1 MRNPKDEEVPLR
13 ERGDNDEITLEFCNQ
28 RSRIR
33 RNKAEDSTTFMFNYL
48 RDPEEGE
55 TLNWRELRKLKANKK
70 WGVIRHPYILNYIN
84 QKLIDCALFYSL
96 HILAFLV
103 FFLLLAWHV
112 FSRNLFKDFLISIF
126 TGVFFMFLVLK
137 GTIKA
142 RVTKNISTWF
152 IIAFCFNLF
161 TYAATMAYVWF
172 PTVFSY
178 DDFHMEVKKIVTWFL
193 PIIAIISA
201 WANLLYI
208 MRKSPFGIYI
218 FMMTRI
224 LRSFAHIATIWIPT
238 LIAFSFAFLLIMR
251 DTGVKPWP
259 LIDQQ
264 AANMTMVQTML
275 VILQAVTKTSTMMIG
290 EVDANDIL
298 DTNQWIP
305 SILVL
310 VFEIITVILLMNL
323 MVSLAVGDVTYLKN
337 TAQDKILKIKVN
349 FVIEAL
355 QLSEQFQNNL
365 FRLHTNLTP
374 NVLVIMDDGSYISTF
389 DEFPRVAPV
398 AVSDE
403 AFKISFM
410 ESGMRLRI
418 KTTSGKVKT
427 ATVSRCDIECI
438 ESTESGIPVIMSTP
452 DSRVYENEDTYWTG
466 FAKWLIGLDWA
477 GYLDI

>member
-1 MRNPKDEEVPLR
+1 MRNPKDEEMPLR
-13 ERGDNDEITLEFCNQ
+13 ERGANDEITLEFCNQ

-48 RDPEEGE
+48 RDSEEGE
-55 TLNWRELRKLKANKK
+55 VLNWKELRKLKSGKK

-142 RVTKNISTWF
+142 RVTKSVSTWF
-152 IIAFCFNLF
+152 IIAFCFNMF
-161 TYAATMAYVWF
+161 TYAATLAYVWL
-172 PTVFSY
+172 PTVFAF

-264 AANMTMVQTML
+264 SANMTMVQTML
-275 VILQAVTKTSTMMIG
+275 VILQAITKTSTMMIG

-355 QLSEQFQNNL
+355 QLSHQFENS
-365 FRLHTNLTP
+365 FFKLHKNLTP

-389 DEFPRVAPV
+389 DEFPRQEPV

-410 ESGMRLRI
+410 ETGMRLRI
-418 KTTSGKVKT
+418 KTTKGRVKT
-427 ATVSRCDIECI
+427 ATVSKCDIECI
-438 ESTESGIPVIMSTP
+438 ESTESGIPVIDGTP
-452 DSRVYENEDTYWTG
+452 DSRVYEDEDTYWTS
-466 FAKWLIGLDWA
+466 FSKWLIGLDWA

>member
-1 MRNPKDEEVPLR
+1 MRSPKDEEMPLR
-13 ERGDNDEITLEFCNQ
+13 ERGDNDEITLEFCNR

-33 RNKAEDSTTFMFNYL
+33 RNKAEDSATFMFDYL

-55 TLNWRELRKLKANKK
+55 TLNWRELRKLKAGKK

-96 HILAFLV
+96 HILAFLF

-112 FSRNLFKDFLISIF
+112 FSRNIFKDFLISIF

-142 RVTKNISTWF
+142 RVTKSVSTWF
-152 IIAFCFNLF
+152 VVAFCFNMF
-161 TYAATMAYVWF
+161 TYGATLSYVWL

-178 DDFHMEVKKIVTWFL
+178 DDYHQEVKKIITWFL

-355 QLSEQFQNNL
+355 QLSEQFSNSV
-365 FRLHTNLTP
+365 FRLHTNPTS
-374 NVLVIMDDGSYISTF
+374 NILVIMDDGSYIATF
-389 DEFPRVAPV
+389 DEFPKVAPV
-398 AVSDE
+398 AVADE
-403 AFKISFM
+403 AFKISFL

-427 ATVSRCDIECI
+427 ATVSKCDIECI

-452 DSRVYENEDTYWTG
+452 DSKIYENEDTYWTT
-466 FAKWLIGLDWA
+466 FSKWLIGLDWA

>member
-1 MRNPKDEEVPLR
+1 MEAERVPLQELGHR
-13 ERGDNDEITLEFCNQ
+13 NEKINDEISIDFCNE

-33 RNKAEDSTTFMFNYL
+33 RNKAEDSTTFIFNY
-48 RDPEEGE
+48 ENGSGE
-55 TLNWRELRKLKANKK
+55 TLNWKELRKLKSGKK
-70 WGVIRHPYILNYIN
+70 WGVIRHPYILNYVN
-84 QKLIDCALFYSL
+84 QKLIDCAFFYSL

-112 FSRNLFKDFLISIF
+112 FSRNLFKDFLITIF
-126 TGVFFMFLVLK
+126 TGIFFMFLVLK

-142 RVTKNISTWF
+142 RITKSVSTWF
-152 IIAFCFNLF
+152 IVAFCFNIF
-161 TYAATMAYVWF
+161 TYMATLAYVWL
-172 PTVFSY
+172 PTVFGY
-178 DDFHMEVKKIVTWFL
+178 DDYHLEVKKIVTWFL

-264 AANMTMVQTML
+264 TENMTMVQTML

-323 MVSLAVGDVTYLKN
+323 MVSLAVGDVTYLNN
-337 TAQDKILKIKVN
+337 TAQDKLLKIKVN

-355 QLSEQFQNNL
+355 QISEQFQNEM
-365 FRLHTNLTP
+365 FRLHTKKTP
-374 NVLVIMDDGSYISTF
+374 NVLVINSDGTYISEF
-389 DEFPRVAPV
+389 DVFPHSASVAI
-398 AVSDE
+398 SDE

-410 ESGMRLRI
+410 ETGMRLRI
-418 KTTSGKVKT
+418 KTSKGRVKT
-427 ATVSRCDIECI
+427 ATVSKCDIECI
-438 ESTESGIPVIMSTP
+438 ESTESGIPVIDSTP
-452 DSRVYENEDTYWTG
+452 DSRIYEDTSSCWNGY
-466 FAKWLIGLDWA
+466 AKWLIGLDWA